1 MAEPG
6 LNHLGIQVGG
16 DQRRGISAV
25 IWVARQVPAERGERG
40 PQDLP
45 GVPGPGD
52 RYPGTEEVMID
63 PVGGAI
69 RHRLVDGVEELTVQ
83 VAVGEVNRFGA
94 FPSRSGNLR
103 KMNRRHIGMVPPG
116 RRPASRPRPGQLRSA
131 RTTRSGPAAAKGVF
145 TVRASSTRR
154 EYEPAY
160 IGSRGLDDTN

>member
-40 PQDLP
+40 PQYFP

-103 KMNRRHIGMVPPG
+103 KMNRRHIGMVLPGPESCQPSAARSATVSAEYTIWTG
-116 RRPASRPRPGQLRSA
+116 RRQGSLHGAGILHQKRIRA
-131 RTTRSGPAAAKGVF
+131 R
-145 TVRASSTRR
+145 
-154 EYEPAY
+154 
-160 IGSRGLDDTN
+160 LQ